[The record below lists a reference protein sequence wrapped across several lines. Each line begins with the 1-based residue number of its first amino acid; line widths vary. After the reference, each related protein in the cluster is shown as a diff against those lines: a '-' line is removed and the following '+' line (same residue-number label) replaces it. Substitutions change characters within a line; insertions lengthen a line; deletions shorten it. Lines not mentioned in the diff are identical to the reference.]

1 MLLEIG
7 YEAVLDSPIELAELF
22 ERNLIEACPNNHLL
36 IHFRHT
42 IQYNNLSSLLKEADE
57 KIVNYDQIYPYIKE
71 LCSDQTINPLLY
83 QELEDVL
90 NFALNKGRGDRDSL
104 SREIKD
110 AWLTYI
116 ALLSCSMI
124 DRNEMPNKTNRRP
137 TLKNDLN
144 KMFGITGKN

>member
-7 YEAVLDSPIELAELF
+7 YEAVLDSPINLAELVQ
-22 ERNLIEACPNNHLL
+22 RNLIQACPNSHLL
-36 IHFRHT
+36 FQFKSS
-42 IQYNNLSSLLKEADE
+42 IQHKNLSSLLKEADK
-57 KIVNYDQIYPYIKE
+57 KIDNYDQIYPYIKE
-71 LCSDQTINPLLY
+71 LCSDQLIDPLLY

-90 NFALNKGRGDRDSL
+90 NFALSKGRGERDKL

-124 DRNEMPNKTNRRP
+124 DKNELARSPKKRP

-144 KMFGITGKN
+144 KMFGFTGKN

>member
-1 MLLEIG
+1 MLIEIG
-7 YEAVLDSPIELAELF
+7 YEAVLDSPIDLAELF
-22 ERNLIEACPNNHLL
+22 ERNLIQSCPNSQVL
-36 IHFRHT
+36 IHFKNSV
-42 IQYNNLSSLLKEADE
+42 QLKNLSSLLKEADR
-57 KIVNYDQIYPYIKE
+57 KIKTYDQIYPYIKD
-71 LCSDQTINPLLY
+71 LCYDQVINPLLY

-90 NFALNKGRGDRDSL
+90 NFALNKGRGERGHL

-124 DRNEMPNKTNRRP
+124 DSDHQAKSQKKRP

-144 KMFGITGKN
+144 KMFGFTGKN

>member
-7 YEAVLDSPIELAELF
+7 YEAVLDSPIELAQLF
-22 ERNLIEACPNNHLL
+22 ERNLMEACPHNHLL

-42 IQYNNLSSLLKEADE
+42 IQYNNLSSLLKEADD
-57 KIVNYDQIYPYIKE
+57 KIDNYDQIYPYIKE
-71 LCSDQTINPLLY
+71 LCNDQIINPLLY
-83 QELEDVL
+83 QELENVL
-90 NFALNKGRGDRDSL
+90 NFALNKGRGERDHL

-124 DRNEMPNKTNRRP
+124 DRNEMSQSYKRRP

-144 KMFGITGKN
+144 RMFGITGKN